1 MSFHGNRPLLAI
13 VLSLGLGVG
22 CTGGDLGPTDVPAVP
37 QFGSVTFTP
46 TVVTV
51 QLLQCNPQRNISVT
65 KVVGPKGARIKVG
78 SHSLEIPAG
87 ALSRDVTIVA
97 EQVSDITNSVRFS
110 PEGLT
115 FAQPAELTMSY
126 DNCAS
131 AATPK
136 RIVYTTDQLSILE
149 QLRSDDRAQ
158 SKTVTSPI
166 EHFSRYA
173 VAY

>member
-13 VLSLGLGVG
+13 VLSLGLAVG
-22 CTGGDLGPTDVPAVP
+22 CTSGDLGPTDVPAVS
-37 QFGSVTFTP
+37 QLSSVTVTP
-46 TVVTV
+46 TILTAE
-51 QLLQCNPQRNISVT
+51 LLQCNPQRYVSVT

-97 EQVSDITNSVRFS
+97 EQVSDVTNSVRFS

-126 DNCAS
+126 DNCFS
-131 AATPK
+131 TATPK
-136 RIVYTTDQLSILE
+136 RIVYTTDQLNILE

>member
-1 MSFHGNRPLLAI
+1 MTFHGNRPLLAI
-13 VLSLGLGVG
+13 VLSLGLAVG
-22 CTGGDLGPTDVPAVP
+22 CTSADLGPSDPPPVA
-37 QFGSVTFTP
+37 QFGSVTLTP

-51 QLLQCNPQRNISVT
+51 ELLQCDPQRYISVS

-78 SHSLEIPAG
+78 THSLEIPAG
-87 ALSRDVTIVA
+87 ALSQDVTIVA
-97 EQVSDITNSVRFS
+97 EQVSDVTNSVRFS

-126 DNCAS
+126 DNCFS
-131 AATPK
+131 TATPK
-136 RIVYTTDQLSILE
+136 RIVYTTDQLNILE

>member
-1 MSFHGNRPLLAI
+1 VS
-13 VLSLGLGVG
+13 
-22 CTGGDLGPTDVPAVP
+22 
-37 QFGSVTFTP
+37 
-46 TVVTV
+46 
-51 QLLQCNPQRNISVT
+51 

-78 SHSLEIPAG
+78 THSLEIPAG

-97 EQVSDITNSVRFS
+97 EQVSDVTNSVRFS

-126 DNCAS
+126 DNCFS
-131 AATPK
+131 TATPK
-136 RIVYTTDQLSILE
+136 RIVYTTDQLNILE

>member
-1 MSFHGNRPLLAI
+1 MTFHGNRPLLAI
-13 VLSLGLGVG
+13 LLSLGLGVG
-22 CTGGDLGPTDVPAVP
+22 CNSADLGPSDPPPVA
-37 QFGSVTFTP
+37 QFGSVTITP

-51 QLLQCNPQRNISVT
+51 ELLQCNPQRYVSVS

-78 SHSLEIPAG
+78 THSLEIPAG
-87 ALSRDVTIVA
+87 ALSHDVTIVA

-110 PEGLT
+110 PEGLI
-115 FAQPAELTMSY
+115 FAEPAELTMSY
-126 DNCAS
+126 DNCFS
-131 AATPK
+131 TATPK
-136 RIVYTTDQLSILE
+136 RIVYTTDQLNILE

>member
-1 MSFHGNRPLLAI
+1 MTFHGNRPLLAI

-22 CTGGDLGPTDVPAVP
+22 CTSADLGPSDPPPVA
-37 QFGSVTFTP
+37 QFGSVTLTP

-51 QLLQCNPQRNISVT
+51 ELLQCNPQRYVSVS

-78 SHSLEIPAG
+78 THSLEIPAG
-87 ALSRDVTIVA
+87 ALSQDVTIVA
-97 EQVSDITNSVRFS
+97 EQVSDVTNSVRFS

-126 DNCAS
+126 DNCFS
-131 AATPK
+131 TATPK
-136 RIVYTTDQLSILE
+136 RIVYTTDQLNILE

>member
-1 MSFHGNRPLLAI
+1 MTFHGNRPLLAI
-13 VLSLGLGVG
+13 VLSLGLAVG
-22 CTGGDLGPTDVPAVP
+22 CTSADLGPSDPPPVA
-37 QFGSVTFTP
+37 QFGSVTLTP

-51 QLLQCNPQRNISVT
+51 ELLQCDPQRYISVS

-78 SHSLEIPAG
+78 THSLEIPAG

-97 EQVSDITNSVRFS
+97 EQVSDVTNSVRFS

-126 DNCAS
+126 DNCFS
-131 AATPK
+131 TATPK
-136 RIVYTTDQLSILE
+136 RIVYTTDQLNILE

>member
-13 VLSLGLGVG
+13 VFSLGLGVG
-22 CTGGDLGPTDVPAVP
+22 CTSGDLGPTDVPAVS
-37 QFGSVTFTP
+37 QLGSVTVTP
-46 TVVTV
+46 TILTPE
-51 QLLQCNPQRNISVT
+51 LLQCNPQRYISVT

-87 ALSRDVTIVA
+87 ALSREVTIVA

-126 DNCAS
+126 DNCFS
-131 AATPK
+131 TATPK
-136 RIVYTTDQLSILE
+136 RIVYTTDQLNILE